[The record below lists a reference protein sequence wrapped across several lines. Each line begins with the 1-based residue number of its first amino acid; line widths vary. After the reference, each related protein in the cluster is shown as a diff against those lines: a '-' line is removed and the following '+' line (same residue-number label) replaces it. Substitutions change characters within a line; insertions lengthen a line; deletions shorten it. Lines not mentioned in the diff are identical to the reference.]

1 MRTSLRILRR
11 CILGVLLLVALPA
24 TTIGGQAT
32 AAGTAPVFVSIELPG
47 QPAAGA
53 RVFRQKGCAGCHS
66 LNGSPEPRVGPDLGR
81 VLFTGTVLDLAG
93 AFWNHAPVMRQKMA
107 ELQIRPPVMSRS
119 DLADIVGLLTLY
131 RHDRVAP
138 DRSGDPEAGRALF
151 AARCTTC
158 HARDEH
164 AWGKP
169 GPRLERYRGPA
180 AGIFLAQ
187 AFWNHRPNPVQ
198 RARAGSGAVSS
209 ALSEGDAADLIAY
222 LQAGQAERLAD
233 PPYFGSGSPRR
244 GQALFARKGCLDC
257 HAVAGQGGRGGPDLA
272 IEGRERLGSVPGLAG
287 SMWRHSQALTGDFE
301 RRGLARATFS
311 GQEMADLIAYL
322 QFVSYATV
330 RGTPVRGRALFAE
343 RCSTCHSGEA
353 GAVAPDL
360 ARVPHLD
367 DPLAIIAAMWNHAAE
382 IQEEV
387 QRIGGRWPRL
397 EPGEAADLAAFLM
410 AARGR

>member
-1 MRTSLRILRR
+1 MRTSLRIPRR
-11 CILGVLLLVALPA
+11 CILGVVLLMALPA
-24 TTIGGQAT
+24 LTTGGQAT
-32 AAGTAPVFVSIELPG
+32 PAGTTPVFLSIELPG

-53 RVFRQKGCAGCHS
+53 RAFRQKGCAGCHS

-81 VLFTGTVLDLAG
+81 VLFTGTALDLAG
-93 AFWNHAPVMRQKMA
+93 AFWNHAPVMHQKMA
-107 ELQIRPPVMSRS
+107 ELQIRPPIMSKS

-131 RHDRVAP
+131 RHGRVAP
-138 DRSGDPEAGRALF
+138 DRSGDPEAGRTLF
-151 AARCTTC
+151 AARCATC

-198 RARAGSGAVSS
+198 PVGGRSGAASA

-222 LQAGQAERLAD
+222 LQAGQAERRAD
-233 PPYFGSGSPRR
+233 PPYFESGSPRR
-244 GQALFARKGCLDC
+244 GQALFARKGCLGC
-257 HAVAGQGGRGGPDLA
+257 HAVAGKGGRGGPDLA
-272 IEGRERLGSVPGLAG
+272 IEAGERLGSVPGLTG
-287 SMWRHSQALTGDFE
+287 SMWRHSQTLAADFE
-301 RRGLARATFS
+301 RRGFSRPTFS
-311 GQEMADLIAYL
+311 GQEMADLTAYL

-330 RGTPVRGRALFAE
+330 RGTPGRGRALFAE
-343 RCSTCHSGEA
+343 RCSTCHSGDA
-353 GAVAPDL
+353 RAVAPDL
-360 ARVPHLD
+360 ARVPDLD

-382 IQEEV
+382 IQEEL
-387 QRIGGRWPRL
+387 QKIGGRWPRL

-410 AARGR
+410 AARGK